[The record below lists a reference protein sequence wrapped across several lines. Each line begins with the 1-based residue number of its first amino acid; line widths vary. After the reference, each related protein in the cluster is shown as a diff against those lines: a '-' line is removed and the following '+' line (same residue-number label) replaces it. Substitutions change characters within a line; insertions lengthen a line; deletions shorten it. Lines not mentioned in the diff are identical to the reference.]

1 MNQSLVGHRLS
12 AAPRSREWGGARGGW
27 RARTHGFTLI
37 ELIMVIVMLGV
48 LAVFAAPRVFNR
60 NDFEARGFHDQTL
73 GVLRFAQKTAI
84 AQRRAVCVAFT
95 NSSLTLT
102 IANAE
107 GIAACANPLNGP
119 TGLATLTA
127 PPNVTYTA
135 APVAFRFDG
144 LGQPLPPL
152 PPLLPLGPP
161 APRTINVVNA
171 PRTISVEAD
180 TGYVHD

>member
-1 MNQSLVGHRLS
+1 MNRSLVGHRLPT
-12 AAPRSREWGGARGGW
+12 APPRREWGSARGGQ
-27 RARTHGFTLI
+27 RARAKGFTLI
-37 ELIMVIVMLGV
+37 ELVMVMVMLGV
-48 LAVFAAPRVFNR
+48 LAVFAAPRMFNR

-95 NSSLTLT
+95 ANSVTLA

-107 GIAACANPLNGP
+107 AKTTCDDPLNGP

-127 PPNVTYTA
+127 PPNVSYVL
-135 APVAFRFDG
+135 PVPGAFRFDG
-144 LGQPLPPL
+144 LGQPLT
-152 PPLLPLGPP
+152 GASTP

-171 PRTISVEAD
+171 TRTINVEAD

>member
-1 MNQSLVGHRLS
+1 MNPNLVGSLLQ
-12 AAPRSREWGGARGGW
+12 AAPRRQARAAART
-27 RARTHGFTLI
+27 RARGFTLI
-37 ELIMVIVMLGV
+37 ELVMVMVMLGV

-84 AQRRAVCVAFT
+84 AQRRSVCVAFT
-95 NSSLTLT
+95 ADSLTLT
-102 IANAE
+102 IASVEAS
-107 GIAACANPLNGP
+107 AACPDALNGP

-127 PPNVTYTA
+127 PTNVTYTA

-161 APRTINVVNA
+161 APRNIQVVNTG
-171 PRTISVEAD
+171 RTIIVEED

>member
-1 MNQSLVGHRLS
+1 VS
-12 AAPRSREWGGARGGW
+12 AK
-27 RARTHGFTLI
+27 GFTLI
-37 ELIMVIVMLGV
+37 ELIMVMVMLGV

-84 AQRRAVCVAFT
+84 AQRRSVCVAFT
-95 NSSLTLT
+95 TNSVTLT

-107 GIAACANPLNGP
+107 AIAACASPLNGP

-127 PPNVTYTA
+127 PANVTYTTT
-135 APVAFRFDG
+135 PVAFRFDG
-144 LGQPLPPL
+144 LGQPLT
-152 PPLLPLGPP
+152 GVSTA

-171 PRTISVEAD
+171 TGTISVEAA

>member
-48 LAVFAAPRVFNR
+48 LAVFAAPRMFNR

-84 AQRRAVCVAFT
+84 AQRRSVCVAFT
-95 NSSLTLT
+95 PNSLTLT

-107 GIAACANPLNGP
+107 GIAACANPLIGP
-119 TGLATLTA
+119 TGPPVPPNVATLTA
-127 PPNVTYTA
+127 PANVTYVGT
-135 APVAFRFDG
+135 PVAFRFDG
-144 LGQPLPPL
+144 LGQPLT
-152 PPLLPLGPP
+152 GASTP

-171 PRTISVEAD
+171 TRTISVEAD

>member
-1 MNQSLVGHRLS
+1 LS
-12 AAPRSREWGGARGGW
+12 AAPRRREWGCARGGR
-27 RARTHGFTLI
+27 RARAKGFTLI
-37 ELIMVIVMLGV
+37 ELVMVMVMLGV
-48 LAVFAAPRVFNR
+48 LAVFAAPRMFNR

-84 AQRRAVCVAFT
+84 AQRRAVCVVFT
-95 NSSLTLT
+95 ANSVTLT

-107 GIAACANPLNGP
+107 AIAACANPLNGP

-127 PPNVTYTA
+127 PTNVTYTA

-161 APRTINVVNA
+161 APRNIQVVNTG
-171 PRTISVEAD
+171 RTIIVEEV

>member
-1 MNQSLVGHRLS
+1 
-12 AAPRSREWGGARGGW
+12 
-27 RARTHGFTLI
+27 
-37 ELIMVIVMLGV
+37 MVIVMLGV
-48 LAVFAAPRVFNR
+48 LAVFAAPRAFNR

-84 AQRRAVCVAFT
+84 AQRRSVCVAFT
-95 NSSLTLT
+95 ANSLTLT

-107 GIAACANPLNGP
+107 AIAACTVALNGP

-144 LGQPLPPL
+144 LGQPLT
-152 PPLLPLGPP
+152 GVSTA

-171 PRTISVEAD
+171 TGTINVEAA

>member
-1 MNQSLVGHRLS
+1 MNSNLVGCLLQ
-12 AAPRSREWGGARGGW
+12 AAPRRRVRGGVPG
-27 RARTHGFTLI
+27 RARGFTLI
-37 ELIMVIVMLGV
+37 ELIMVMVMLGV

-84 AQRRAVCVAFT
+84 AQRRAVCVTFT
-95 NSSLTLT
+95 INSLTLT

-107 GIAACANPLNGP
+107 AVATCTNALNGP
-119 TGLATLTA
+119 TGLPTLTA
-127 PPNVTYTA
+127 PANVTYATT
-135 APVAFRFDG
+135 PVAFRFDG
-144 LGQPLPPL
+144 LGQPLT
-152 PPLLPLGPP
+152 GTNTP

-171 PRTISVEAD
+171 TGTISVEAA